1 MELALHHLE
10 EQSTRT
16 RRIKC
21 LSNQLRSVHRL
32 PPRSRC
38 APHRHSPPDDNDN
51 TEGFYLGAAIGDFS
65 ADLDRPDDVDD
76 VDLDFDNQDANR
88 IFAGWRFNRFAAFQL
103 DWTDFGDRTPR
114 RALSASRPRAT
125 ALTPSIV
132 GTLPLGPVEL
142 YAKAGM
148 MFYNVEV
155 NNNTSNLV
163 DDSGNDPVYGVGIG
177 FTALSGSTSAL
188 EYERIDIEQFDDAN
202 AVWLSANW
210 RF

>member
-1 MELALHHLE
+1 MELATGH
-10 EQSTRT
+10 R
-16 RRIKC
+16 RRIDTDKEDQM
-21 LSNQLRSVHRL
+21 LKQSAPIGASLTAAL
-32 PPRSRC
+32 ALC
-38 APHRHSPPDDNDN
+38 AAPAFAADDNDN
-51 TEGFYLGAAIGDFS
+51 TKGFYVGAAIGDFS

-76 VDLDFDNQDANR
+76 VDLDFDNEDASR

-103 DWTDFGDRTPR
+103 DWTDFGESNAAPTFLGL
-114 RALSASRPRAT
+114 RAESD

-142 YAKAGM
+142 YAKAGW

-155 NNNTSNLV
+155 NNTAGRLV

-177 FTALSGSTSAL
+177 FTAFERLNFRV

-202 AVWLSANW
+202 ALWLSANW

>member
-1 MELALHHLE
+1 LWEANDQDKEDEMFKLGAAIGASLAAGLAV
-10 EQSTRT
+10 TA
-16 RRIKC
+16 
-21 LSNQLRSVHRL
+21 
-32 PPRSRC
+32 
-38 APHRHSPPDDNDN
+38 APAFAQDRDNDNN

-65 ADLDRPDDVDD
+65 SQLDSPDDADD

-88 IFAGWRFNRFAAFQL
+88 IFAGWRFNRFAAFQV
-103 DWTDFGDRTPR
+103 DYTDFGESNAGPNAIGI
-114 RALSASRPRAT
+114 RAQSDG
-125 ALTPSIV
+125 LTPAIV

-142 YAKAGM
+142 FAKAGI

-155 NNNTSNLV
+155 DDNRRRII

-177 FTALSGSTSAL
+177 FTIAERLNLRA
-188 EYERIDIEQFDDAN
+188 EYERVDIESFNDAD